1 MKFIKSHLTSII
13 LCFLLGCLFT
23 ANTIQ
28 HITPLIF
35 SGKEFTSR
43 SFTTK
48 TILSLIFILIYCI
61 ILFLIYMLSRNVIYP
76 SRFYKKVSTFIQKL
90 LLTLN
95 SLKFIQWIGWIGIAI
110 VGLTLLGIHLRLVFF
125 PYQMEYREGAIIL
138 TTQAFLK
145 GINPWALQNNL
156 TYINVYG
163 FVYNLIVLPFAWLLG
178 NQLWIHRLISFAA
191 IMGQLWIIAL
201 VMRKKGIGWQWITFA
216 GLFVW
221 LGQIYYT
228 TPLARPDALG
238 QLFFLLTLFIPL
250 IYNFSLRSLLLSAAF
265 GVLGFYTKPY
275 FVLGLPL
282 VATYVFLF
290 ISKKK
295 ALWYAGGSLLVL
307 AVSAILVNKIFEA
320 YFLNVVFS
328 HIADTNSIYSYM
340 VGQFIKFARDYWAL
354 LFIGFIA
361 VIQFLAMSSNYWKNL
376 RISLLPIGDPFF
388 SQSLDF
394 NFFTLII
401 TTALIYFSLGR
412 HNGTYQDYYYQLL
425 TPFLVILI
433 FGYLQKKPELRG
445 LAILLITINLFTH
458 GYENL
463 KPDLQPYDVTAWQ
476 RVAPYL
482 VENKVILNSPVVTTM
497 MAQKG
502 LAIENSGQT
511 PYYFPYP
518 AYSSYFYPNLER
530 IAAIGNQYLS
540 ERNLKF
546 EGQAYDFILE
556 DASYRDYFHKSDI
569 HQKYQIIDTIN
580 FVMPHVFQDW
590 EINIMIPDVGGN
602 AQ

>member
-1 MKFIKSHLTSII
+1 VKYIKSHLTSII
-13 LCFLLGCLFT
+13 ICFLLGCIL
-23 ANTIQ
+23 AAGSIQ
-28 HITPLIF
+28 HLTPLVF
-35 SGKEFTSR
+35 SGKEFASR
-43 SFTTK
+43 SFITRA
-48 TILSLIFILIYCI
+48 ILSTISVLGFSTL
-61 ILFLIYMLSRNVIYP
+61 LFLIYTFGRNTVYP
-76 SRFYKKVSTFIQKL
+76 SRFYKKGSEYIQSL
-90 LLTLN
+90 LRSLN
-95 SLKFIQWIGWIGIAI
+95 SIKLIHWIGWIGTGI
-110 VGLTLLGIHLRLVFF
+110 VGLTLLGVHLRLVFF

-191 IMGQLWIIAL
+191 IVGQLWIIAL
-201 VMRKKGIGWQWITFA
+201 VMRKKGIGWLWIALA

-221 LGQIYYT
+221 LGQIYFT

-250 IYNFSLRSLLLSAAF
+250 LYNFSPRSILLSAAF

-282 VATYVFLF
+282 IATYVFLF

-295 ALWYAGGSLLVL
+295 ALWYAGSSLLVL

-328 HIADTNSIYSYM
+328 HIADTNSIFSYM

-354 LFIGFIA
+354 LFIGLIA
-361 VIQFLAMSSNYWKNL
+361 IIRILSSQSNYWKNL
-376 RISLLPIGDPFF
+376 KISFLPIQDPFF
-388 SQSLDF
+388 SQCPDF
-394 NFFTLII
+394 NLFTLII

-433 FGYLQKKPELRG
+433 FGYLQKMPELRG
-445 LAILLITINLFTH
+445 LAILLITLNLFTH

-463 KPDLQPYDVTAWQ
+463 KPDLQPYDVTAWK

-530 IAAIGNQYLS
+530 IAALGDQYLS
-540 ERNLKF
+540 DRNRKS
-546 EGQAYDFILE
+546 ESQAYDFIFE

-569 HQKYQIIDTIN
+569 HQKYKIIDTIN
-580 FVMPHVFQDW
+580 FIMPHVFQDW
-590 EINIMIPDVGGN
+590 EVNIMIPDVSGN